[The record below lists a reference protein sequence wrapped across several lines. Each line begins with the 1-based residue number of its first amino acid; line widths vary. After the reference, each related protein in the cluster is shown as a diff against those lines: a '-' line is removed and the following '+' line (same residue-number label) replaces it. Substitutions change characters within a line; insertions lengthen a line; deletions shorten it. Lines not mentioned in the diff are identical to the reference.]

1 MKLIC
6 DISVTHKYG
15 KQALDLL
22 LAPHG
27 VCWQEMVVLMVLEEA
42 PEAPQSLLGA
52 LLQTDK
58 GNVTKLL
65 TRMEAKGLL
74 VRQPSKEDRR
84 RMRNALSEPGAS
96 LVPAL
101 RQALAAWEAVCY
113 AGLSQEEQRIFN
125 KASQTIIHNTS
136 RMVNDAQQ
144 EEAS

>member
-27 VCWQEMVVLMVLEEA
+27 VCWQEMVVLMVLEDA
-42 PEAPQSLLGA
+42 PDAPQSLLGA

-65 TRMEAKGLL
+65 IRMEAKGLL
-74 VRQPSKEDRR
+74 LRQPSKEDRR
-84 RMRNALSEPGAS
+84 RIRNALSVPGAQ

-101 RQALAAWEAVCY
+101 HQALAAWEAVCY

-125 KASQTIIHNTS
+125 KASQTIIENTM
-136 RMVNDAQQ
+136 RMVNGRPE